1 MGTTSS
7 ELDGDSLSGLSSAIQ
22 GSERVG
28 TVDGENPIF
37 VFVLLLGGKVSV
49 TRMENMIMSEGDPS
63 VWFIETDGL
72 S

>member
-7 ELDGDSLSGLSSAIQ
+7 ELDGDSLTGLSSAIQ
-22 GSERVG
+22 GNVRVD
-28 TVDGENPIF
+28 TVVRENPIL
-37 VFVLLLGGKVSV
+37 VFILLLGGRVSV
-49 TRMENMIMSEGDPS
+49 LRMENMIRSEGDPS